1 MEQAMRLISCL
12 TVGAFLLAT
21 SAIAAPMNSS
31 ALSEAASS
39 SIQLVQAT
47 KDETIKQKV
56 KRVWRNIAGTTYD
69 VGCPT
74 LAIAF
79 NRTTCT
85 ETGKDS
91 QAKCIAKHP
100 VCQVSPQK

>member
-1 MEQAMRLISCL
+1 MRIISCL
-12 TVGAFLLAT
+12 TAGAVVLAT
-21 SAIAAPMNSS
+21 FSTQVNAAPLTS
-31 ALSEAASS
+31 AGLSTAAPS
-39 SIQLVQAT
+39 SIQLVQDK
-47 KDETIKQKV
+47 KDETLKQKV
-56 KRVWRNIAGTTYD
+56 KRVWRSIAGTTYD
-69 VGCPT
+69 VGCPS

-100 VCQVSPQK
+100 LCQVSPQK